1 MQSSVG
7 PMCTTFWHYGI
18 DKDTYTPTG
27 TVIINNNAAYTSSR
41 TVSLTLSSND
51 WGSGIYQM
59 RFSEDAGVT
68 WGPWLTYVTT
78 QAFSLTPPNDG
89 YKYVD
94 VQFRDLKGY
103 VSSSGSIWD
112 GITLDTVA
120 PTGTIVINSG
130 AASTTSRTVT
140 LTLTASDATSG
151 VAKVRFSENMGSW
164 TQWYN
169 YAATFTCIL
178 NSTGDGSKSIDVQ
191 YQDNAG
197 LTSTAWTI
205 WDGITLDTVAPT
217 GTIVINSGAAS
228 TTSRTVTLTLTASD
242 ATSGVAKVRFSE
254 NMGSWTQWYNYAA
267 TFTCILNSTGD
278 GSKSIDVQYQ
288 DNAGLTSTAWT
299 IWDGITLDTVAPT
312 GTIVI
317 NSGAA
322 YTTSRT
328 VTLTLTASDATSG
341 VAKVRF

>member
-1 MQSSVG
+1 MGTWTQWYNYAA
-7 PMCTTFWHYGI
+7 TFTCI
-18 DKDTYTPTG
+18 LNSTG
-27 TVIINNNAAYTSSR
+27 
-41 TVSLTLSSND
+41 D
-51 WGSGIYQM
+51 GSKSI
-59 RFSEDAGVT
+59 
-68 WGPWLTYVTT
+68 
-78 QAFSLTPPNDG
+78 
-89 YKYVD
+89 D
-94 VQFRDLKGY
+94 VQYQDNAGLT
-103 VSSSGSIWD
+103 STAWTIWD

-299 IWDGITLDTVAPT
+299 IWDGITLNTVSTFGLKEIKTWYWTSNTVVNSVASGDVDNDGFKEIVT
-312 GTIVI
+312 GGSFFDGTRTIAQLNVWNGSNLVIDRFITWYWTGNTVI
-317 NSGAA
+317 NSVALGDVDGDGQVEI
-322 YTTSRT
+322 
-328 VTLTLTASDATSG
+328 VTGGYLL
-341 VAKVRF
+341 